1 MGLSQAVY
9 LLNQPAYYYVI
20 SRYFSMN
27 RLLALKPQ
35 LVSQTEFDE
44 YRRKSTIDKEEFNRV
59 VNGPNYKERMR
70 AFKVISENPSLFQHY
85 HLTEAS
91 RPSQRENTT
100 KQVFFLK
107 KHIGL

>member
-1 MGLSQAVY
+1 M
-9 LLNQPAYYYVI
+9 NQSAYYYVI

-107 KHIGL
+107 KQIGL